1 MSKRYAP
8 MAVAANHGWVFTI
21 RRNLADLV
29 RMAVRL
35 LRGGIATICVKRL
48 RVRRIEASA
57 RSLEN
62 RHIEAF
68 RRALLRRF
76 RCATS
81 PLIPRKD
88 RGFMQS

>member
-35 LRGGIATICVKRL
+35 LRGGHSNDL
-48 RVRRIEASA
+48 RETPSG
-57 RSLEN
+57 ST
-62 RHIEAF
+62 H
-68 RRALLRRF
+68 
-76 RCATS
+76 
-81 PLIPRKD
+81 
-88 RGFMQS
+88 